1 MVGSRQFWETRFASQ
16 LEQALTT
23 PELIALPEVQ
33 RKLVWVSAD
42 ATPTRLGAIDWSGR
56 VALACEAAPLLLP
69 LTHPR
74 SELEG
79 GSSVARFEPGDD
91 LVQIGVAE
99 LLALLVLVAARKEEW
114 SGSVV
119 LYLGDNTNV
128 QDWLLKRQAGN
139 SQANF
144 LLKVLGALEGVHGLH
159 VRGAYLRTYH
169 NQTADDLTR
178 LEPGEVMRNLGLER
192 IEVPSDWSKVLE
204 EAWVKRALLWL
215 GQPEADR
222 GVALQLAERR
232 AGPQMPRAL
241 PALRWRVW
249 EMGPPESRLCVVA
262 SVSGEAEARRV
273 LCKAPSEAESLWI
286 DSFRPL
292 PLDALKSAT
301 HADAWELW
309 GQEYDGRSFQDQ
321 VWWKRWVIAGVRK
334 GSPGELEDF
343 FQDRRAELE
352 PCTPLLHTYATHWVD
367 PKPKQG
373 WVTGTL
379 KLDPTFPFLG
389 PRAPKPCGT
398 LRTQGGER
406 ALVWDPT
413 KPLPPLHENS
423 WEVTRADA
431 LHLLSHGEEGVQVRV
446 VQPREVFKLLGGR
459 GWHASEDAQQ
469 DALDLLAAPPY
480 ALASLAA
487 QWVGLVSLVSE
498 EAPSRSRLGFKEGQG
513 EPGELAPEQRT
524 GACYLAWEQETEE
537 LVKHWLAERFAAPS
551 RAGAMSQWG
560 SKRKEEKAQ
569 RLRGSFRARSDADRR
584 RLVKILRH
592 EAHFL
597 GIPVRE
603 DGWVSLRDLNYY
615 VGTTSRE
622 DLEVLAGRDNKQR
635 MVLYTDRETWIA
647 AESGHSMSGVVRP
660 GRELSA
666 AEVPALLVHGSYAEH
681 TNSIYRHGLQ
691 ARRAIHLLEIGSRHG
706 RWRADLETA
715 VFVRAQAAAARGTRF
730 LFTTNNLYL
739 APQGIAAASRMEAL
753 EVEGQR
759 AAARGEESRSQRHL
773 PKPAPPQAMGCPGA
787 KLAPQRLMWDRFPP
801 C

>member
-1 MVGSRQFWETRFASQ
+1 MDDSVVIEPDLGLRPQISMDALESAIRQILGPLAMNADKDVEEGALTTRKLIWGLEFDTEAGTCRLPPLKVERAYHVLQSGFFDAGQREVPLKEVQVLRGSQQFWLGVLPQLAPYLRSTNALLGPPNDKGQVVLRGSPQEQEDQWAAFWDAIELQRLLVGSRQFWETRFASQ

-69 LTHPR
+69 LTHPS
-74 SELEG
+74 SELEEG
-79 GSSVARFEPGDD
+79 GSVARSEPGDD

-178 LEPGEVMRNLGLER
+178 LEPGKVMKNLGLER

-232 AGPQMPRAL
+232 TGPQMPRAL

-249 EMGPPESRLCVVA
+249 EVGPQAQGVYERAFIAHGGTSASSEEPDPESRLCVVA

-352 PCTPLLHTYATHWVD
+352 PCTPPLHTYATHWVD

-373 WVTGTL
+373 WVTGAL

-446 VQPREVFKLLGGR
+446 VQPREVFKLLGGEGGTPLKMLSR
-459 GWHASEDAQQ
+459 MLSIF
-469 DALDLLAAPPY
+469 LLPHPRPRFPCC
-480 ALASLAA
+480 SVG
-487 QWVGLVSLVSE
+487 WVG
-498 EAPSRSRLGFKEGQG
+498 
-513 EPGELAPEQRT
+513 
-524 GACYLAWEQETEE
+524 
-537 LVKHWLAERFAAPS
+537 
-551 RAGAMSQWG
+551 
-560 SKRKEEKAQ
+560 
-569 RLRGSFRARSDADRR
+569 
-584 RLVKILRH
+584 
-592 EAHFL
+592 
-597 GIPVRE
+597 
-603 DGWVSLRDLNYY
+603 
-615 VGTTSRE
+615 
-622 DLEVLAGRDNKQR
+622 
-635 MVLYTDRETWIA
+635 
-647 AESGHSMSGVVRP
+647 
-660 GRELSA
+660 
-666 AEVPALLVHGSYAEH
+666 
-681 TNSIYRHGLQ
+681 
-691 ARRAIHLLEIGSRHG
+691 
-706 RWRADLETA
+706 
-715 VFVRAQAAAARGTRF
+715 
-730 LFTTNNLYL
+730 
-739 APQGIAAASRMEAL
+739 
-753 EVEGQR
+753 
-759 AAARGEESRSQRHL
+759 
-773 PKPAPPQAMGCPGA
+773 
-787 KLAPQRLMWDRFPP
+787 FP
-801 C
+801 CV